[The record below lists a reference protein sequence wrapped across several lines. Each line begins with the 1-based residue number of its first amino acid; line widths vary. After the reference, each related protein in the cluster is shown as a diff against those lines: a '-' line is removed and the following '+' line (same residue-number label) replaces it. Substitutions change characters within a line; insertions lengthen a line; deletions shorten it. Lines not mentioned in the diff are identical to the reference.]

1 MLDESR
7 REVLD
12 SLVRRLAEGDRT
24 AIRPC
29 FELLWPV
36 VRSYC
41 RRLLGGHEDANDA
54 AQQALE
60 KVFSQAASYDP
71 SRPAL
76 PWVLAIATWECRTVR
91 KRWSR
96 SREVGTELDSAVP
109 GGGGSPEERFIHVE
123 QEHSLKE
130 IMSELSP
137 SDQTTLRSV
146 LDEVQPAA
154 RTVGGATFRKR
165 RERAIARLRHLWREL
180 YG

>member
-7 REVLD
+7 RESLD
-12 SLVRRLAEGDRT
+12 HLVSRLADGDRT

-36 VRSYC
+36 VRNYC
-41 RRLLGGHEDANDA
+41 SHLLGGHEDAKDA

-91 KRWSR
+91 RRWSR
-96 SREVGTELDSAVP
+96 SREVGGLPESDVRDDGA
-109 GGGGSPEERFIHVE
+109 SPEDALIHVD
-123 QEHSLKE
+123 QEHALKE
-130 IMSELSP
+130 AMSVLSP
-137 SDQTTLRSV
+137 SDQATLQSV
-146 LDEVQPAA
+146 LDEVQPAS

-165 RERAIARLRHLWREL
+165 RERAVARLRGLWREL

>member
-1 MLDESR
+1 LLDEQK
-7 REVLD
+7 REALD
-12 SLVRRLAEGDRT
+12 GLVRRLADGDRT

-36 VRSYC
+36 VRNYC
-41 RRLLGGHEDANDA
+41 RRLLAGHEDANDA

-60 KVFSQAASYDP
+60 KVFSQASSYDP

-76 PWVLAIATWECRTVR
+76 PWVLAIATWECRTMR

-96 SREVGTELDSAVP
+96 SREIGTEFDSAVRD
-109 GGGGSPEERFIHVE
+109 GGASPEERLIHVE
-123 QEHSLKE
+123 QECALRE
-130 IMSELSP
+130 AMSELTP
-137 SDQTTLRSV
+137 ADQTTLQNV
-146 LDEVQPAA
+146 LDEVEPAS

-165 RERAIARLRHLWREL
+165 HERAVTRLRNLWREL